1 MYHCNFSPEIFR
13 FAVSLF
19 VRRRN
24 KSLYFSRIAVV
35 VVVVV
40 VLEIAIKIDRRV
52 CVCVC
57 VIPRQLADWRMS

>member
-24 KSLYFSRIAVV
+24 KLLYFSRIAVV
-35 VVVVV
+35 VFVV

-52 CVCVC
+52 CV
-57 VIPRQLADWRMS
+57 